1 MRGTEIGERE
11 RENSSFLFVLFRA
24 GLNDL
29 YSASQKSL
37 ESEMKLRKQLEEE
50 LDLVK
55 SLKEEKEVCKTIYWS
70 KPVSVVKICIIFML
84 KMQKYLN
91 YFQI

>member
-1 MRGTEIGERE
+1 MKREERE
-11 RENSSFLFVLFRA
+11 RNNRKTDRVHLLFTATHCRA

-37 ESEMKLRKQLEEE
+37 ESEMKLRKQLEDE

-55 SLKEEKEVCKTIYWS
+55 SLKQEKEVQHLAW
-70 KPVSVVKICIIFML
+70 VVERSLGGGVDARVQCDRS
-84 KMQKYLN
+84 YG
-91 YFQI
+91 

>member
-1 MRGTEIGERE
+1 MS
-11 RENSSFLFVLFRA
+11 NYLFAIVTYYRS

-55 SLKEEKEVCKTIYWS
+55 SLKQEKEVL
-70 KPVSVVKICIIFML
+70 IF
-84 KMQKYLN
+84 
-91 YFQI
+91 

>member
-1 MRGTEIGERE
+1 MRWRE
-11 RENSSFLFVLFRA
+11 RRQTDRVPPFFAVALCRA
-24 GLNDL
+24 SLNDL

-55 SLKEEKEVCKTIYWS
+55 SLKQEKEVQL
-70 KPVSVVKICIIFML
+70 F
-84 KMQKYLN
+84 
-91 YFQI
+91 

>member
-1 MRGTEIGERE
+1 MQANKQRVCLVST
-11 RENSSFLFVLFRA
+11 VPHCRA

-55 SLKEEKEVCKTIYWS
+55 SLKQEKEVWHLAWVSERGHMSGKATS
-70 KPVSVVKICIIFML
+70 MPVCIL
-84 KMQKYLN
+84 Q
-91 YFQI
+91 